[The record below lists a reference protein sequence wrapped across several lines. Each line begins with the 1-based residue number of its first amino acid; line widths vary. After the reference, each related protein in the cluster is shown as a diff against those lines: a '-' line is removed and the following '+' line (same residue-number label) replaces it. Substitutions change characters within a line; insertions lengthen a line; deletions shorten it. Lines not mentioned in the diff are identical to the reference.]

1 MTFDAIV
8 IGVGGMG
15 GAAVY
20 HLARRGLNVL
30 GLEQFDIPHELGSS
44 HGHSRIIRLAYAEHP
59 DYVPLLKR
67 SYQLWHE
74 LERSAGETLLI
85 VTGGVD
91 AGTLESATVKGSLE
105 SCRVHSLAHEVL
117 DSAQL
122 QRRFPGYRL
131 PDDMVGVYQGDAGFL
146 LSERC
151 VIAHVE
157 AARALGARVN
167 ARERVSSWHPEHDGV
182 SVETNRGV
190 YRARKLV
197 ITAGAWA
204 RTLLPALEHL
214 AVPERQVMLWAE
226 PLKPAYFEPD
236 AFPVFNMEA
245 PEGRFYGYPVHG
257 LPGFKI
263 GKYHHRRERVE
274 NLDAMDRATHTE
286 DEALLRQG
294 IERYFP
300 DANGPTLAMK
310 TCLFTNSPDEH
321 FIIDVLPDHPDVAI
335 AAGFSGH
342 GFKFC
347 SVVGEILAELAMD
360 GKSRVNID
368 LFRLDRPALMGG
380 APGAHPT

>member
-151 VIAHVE
+151 VVAHVE
-157 AARALGARVN
+157 AARALGARVQT
-167 ARERVSSWHPEHDGV
+167 RERVVRWRPEHDGV
-182 SVETNRGV
+182 SVETDRGV

-204 RTLLPALEHL
+204 RTLLPTLQHL
-214 AVPERQVMLWAE
+214 AVPERQVMLWTG

-257 LPGFKI
+257 LPGCKI

-274 NLDAMDRATHTE
+274 NLESMDRATHAE

-310 TCLFTNSPDEH
+310 ACLFTNSPDEH
-321 FIIDVLPDHPDVAI
+321 FIIDLLPGHPDVAI

-347 SVVGEILAELAMD
+347 GVVGEILAELAMD